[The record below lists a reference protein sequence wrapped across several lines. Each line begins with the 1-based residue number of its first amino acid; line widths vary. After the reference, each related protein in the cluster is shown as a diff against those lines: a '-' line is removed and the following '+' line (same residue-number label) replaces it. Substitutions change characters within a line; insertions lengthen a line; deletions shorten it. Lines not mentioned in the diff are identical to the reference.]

1 MRVMSLHRRFVGA
14 LGLMAV
20 LVLAPVEASER
31 FTATAAVNGARG
43 GAATVPLTIVV
54 DNFSTDAERESLL
67 RALKEG
73 GTSGR
78 DLLARRR
85 AVGSLQIGTRST
97 PIKYAYAVSTGDRRL
112 ITVVTGSPIVLD
124 DARGAAPAARPG
136 FDLGLVLL
144 EVPSSGAG
152 TGDLVPATKIRV
164 EQDSTIVTE
173 DASPDLV
180 KLSNVTARK

>member
-1 MRVMSLHRRFVGA
+1 MG
-14 LGLMAV
+14 V

-31 FTATAAVNGARG
+31 FTATAAVKGASG
-43 GAATVPLTIVV
+43 GAATAPLTIVV
-54 DNFSTDAERESLL
+54 DNFSTDADRESLI

-73 GTSGR
+73 GTTGR

-124 DARGAAPAARPG
+124 DARGAAPVARPG

-144 EVPSSGAG
+144 ELPSSGAG

-164 EQDSTIVTE
+164 EQDNTIVTE

>member
-1 MRVMSLHRRFVGA
+1 
-14 LGLMAV
+14 
-20 LVLAPVEASER
+20 P
-31 FTATAAVNGARG
+31 
-43 GAATVPLTIVV
+43 
-54 DNFSTDAERESLL
+54 
-67 RALKEG
+67 
-73 GTSGR
+73 
-78 DLLARRR
+78 

-124 DARGAAPAARPG
+124 GAGRAASATRPG

-144 EVPSSGAG
+144 DLPSSQAG

-164 EQDSTIVTE
+164 EQDNTIVTE

-180 KLSNVTARK
+180 KLSNVTVGR